1 MEAPTDNEQVRP
13 GKTYSLQLIFALSVM
28 ILLTILTTA
37 SAKIILAREKGFLEQ
52 EAERR
57 ILAQCRSLASLSAAP
72 LLDEFPEFVL
82 TPLIKDILSENPEMA
97 YAYIVD
103 PNGTIRGASD
113 LQDVDTPYKEYPGL
127 VEANTLIQKS
137 RGERF
142 RTNGEV
148 VEVSVPVLY
157 QDGSTVGRAYLGMR
171 NDYIK
176 KVIREASM
184 STVQVLAGILVI
196 GLVVTYFLVSNI
208 VRPINKLTVG
218 SEEIARGNLDYK
230 IRVKSRTEVG
240 RLAWQFNRM
249 TERIK
254 EAQKNLVEQERLDKE
269 IEIAR
274 QIEERLLPKKNLALP
289 GYDVTGFHQSAMQ
302 VGGDYYDLIPLDD
315 ENVGLT
321 VADVSGKGIPG
332 LVVMAMTSALLRT
345 HGPRYSSPSET
356 LIELNRMLCPN
367 MRRGTFIT
375 MFYGILHLPTGKLT
389 FAGAG
394 HNPLVHF
401 SARSGLQSLM
411 RTTGPPL
418 GVYAGK
424 TFDDKILNQALIL
437 EPGDGFVQYTDG
449 VNEATNSEMEEFG
462 IDSLLEIVRADYEQ
476 TSERIVSSVVE
487 GIREFSRGMAQSDD
501 ITLLALK
508 RLAVRNGA
516 ASGLS
521 STGQVLSPGD
531 R

>member
-1 MEAPTDNEQVRP
+1 METNSGNNRKQP

-82 TPLIKDILSENPEMA
+82 TPLIKNILSENPEMA

-103 PNGTIRGASD
+103 SNGKIRGADD
-113 LQDVDTPYKEYPGL
+113 LRDVDNDYQDVPGL
-127 VEANTLIQKS
+127 IESVITIQES
-137 RGERF
+137 PGERF
-142 RTNGEV
+142 RANSDV
-148 VEVSVPVLY
+148 VEVSVPILY

-171 NDYIK
+171 NDYILE
-176 KVIREASM
+176 VIREASK
-184 STVQVLAGILVI
+184 STVQVLAAILVI
-196 GLVVTYFLVSNI
+196 GLVVTYFLVSTI

-230 IRVKSRTEVG
+230 ILVRSRTEVG
-240 RLAWQFNRM
+240 RLAWQFNQM
-249 TERIK
+249 TSRLK
-254 EAQKNLVEQERLDKE
+254 EARDDLVEQERLGKE
-269 IEIAR
+269 IEIAS
-274 QIEERLLPKKNLALP
+274 QIEERLLPRENLSLP
-289 GYDVTGFHQSAMQ
+289 GYDVTGYHQSALK
-302 VGGDYYDLIPLDD
+302 VGGDYYDLIPLDE

-332 LVVMAMTSALLRT
+332 LVVMAMTSTLLRT
-345 HGPRYSSPSET
+345 HGPRYKTPSRT
-356 LIELNRMLCPN
+356 LVELNRMLCPN

-375 MFYGILHLPTGKLT
+375 MFYGILHLPTGRLT

-401 SARSGLQSLM
+401 SGTSGLQKL
-411 RTTGPPL
+411 RKTTGPPL
-418 GVYAGK
+418 GLYTDSRFEEMIRDEVLY
-424 TFDDKILNQALIL
+424 L
-437 EPGDGFVQYTDG
+437 EPGDGIVQYTDG
-449 VNEATNSEMEEFG
+449 VNEATNCEMEEFG
-462 IDSLLEIVRADYEQ
+462 IDSLLEIVRDDYKHPSRQ
-476 TSERIVSSVVE
+476 LVDSVVD

-508 RLAVRNGA
+508 RNAMESA
-516 ASGLS
+516 ALGKRPASA
-521 STGQVLSPGD
+521 
-531 R
+531 